1 MCQGLG
7 RLLVVIVFVIVVQ
20 QVIAHNAKH
29 KHGGGRNVT
38 KTKNIVPKNRTAQD
52 NNKFNKKAKQLSG
65 EHLVK
70 TRKNRGISLAALA
83 GLDRAALGINP
94 LAVPYGTRLATGY
107 QLAPALQ
114 QLPQYTGLVPTTN
127 GLIQNPAALRL
138 PYGLQLARLLP
149 ALNIYRNRLQL
160 PGNGG
165 GNMATDVHVFKRP
178 NRLKYDSIPL
188 KPNIE
193 QQELVGNG
201 LNLPALLQLNSAG
214 DQGINDL
221 SDESEADL
229 DELGGSLFSFILAFQ
244 CPLLNMCSFLTW

>member
-7 RLLVVIVFVIVVQ
+7 RLLVVIVFVIVAQ

-38 KTKNIVPKNRTAQD
+38 KTKNIVSQNRTAQD
-52 NNKFNKKAKQLSG
+52 NNKFDKNAKQLSG
-65 EHLVK
+65 KDLSK

-83 GLDRAALGINP
+83 GLDRGALGINP
-94 LAVPYGTRLATGY
+94 LAIPYGTRLATGY

-114 QLPQYTGLVPTTN
+114 QLPQYSSLIPTTN
-127 GLIQNPAALRL
+127 GLIENPAALRL

-178 NRLKYDSIPL
+178 HRLKYDSIPL

-214 DQGINDL
+214 DQGISDI
-221 SDESEADL
+221 SDESEANI
-229 DELGGSLFSFILAFQ
+229 DELGESLFSFKLAFQ
-244 CPLLNMCSFLTW
+244 CPNLTMCSFSAW